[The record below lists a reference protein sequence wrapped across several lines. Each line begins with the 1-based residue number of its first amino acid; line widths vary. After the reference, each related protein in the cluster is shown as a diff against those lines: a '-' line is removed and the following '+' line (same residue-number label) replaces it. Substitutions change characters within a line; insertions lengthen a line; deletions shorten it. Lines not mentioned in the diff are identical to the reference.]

1 MTSAAC
7 VTQPVECSLHLSVQ
21 LHLEPTVLLS
31 LGSTLTATGKFPQLS
46 LCLLCDKTFPGEDG
60 NTCLLNPD
68 SQSRTDQGVDA
79 TQVPLGEPCVLL
91 GLLTGIWVRGY
102 LQEQQ

>member
-21 LHLEPTVLLS
+21 LHLAPTVLLS
-31 LGSTLTATGKFPQLS
+31 LGSTLTATGKFPRLS